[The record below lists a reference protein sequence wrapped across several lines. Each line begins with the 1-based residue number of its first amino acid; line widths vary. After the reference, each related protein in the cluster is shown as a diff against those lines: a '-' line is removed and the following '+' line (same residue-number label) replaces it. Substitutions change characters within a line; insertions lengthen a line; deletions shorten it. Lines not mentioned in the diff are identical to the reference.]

1 MPTPDVTSHLSAPVL
16 LTLEEASQ
24 IAAAG
29 SPVVVVKPGQPLWP
43 GLGDW
48 WYLGKPPFTI

>member
-16 LTLEEASQ
+16 LTLEEASR

>member
-1 MPTPDVTSHLSAPVL
+1 MQKADVTTHLPAPVL
-16 LTLEEASQ
+16 LTLEEANRV
-24 IAAAG
+24 AAAG
-29 SPVVVVKPGQPLWP
+29 SPVIVVKPGHPLWP